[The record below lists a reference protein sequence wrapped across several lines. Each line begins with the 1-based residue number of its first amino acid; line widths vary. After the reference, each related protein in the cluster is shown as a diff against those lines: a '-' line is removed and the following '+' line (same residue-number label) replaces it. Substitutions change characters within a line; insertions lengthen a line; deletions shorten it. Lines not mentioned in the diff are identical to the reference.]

1 MDKNREEIEAW
12 LVAQVSRLLGVKPQ
26 RLDVEQ
32 SLARY
37 SLDSIIAIELT
48 DELERWLQRKVPETL
63 FWDQPSIREIA
74 RYLCEEQEPDE
85 FTEEIEEIAVTEKI
99 PVLAL
104 LHTAPGVQPARP
116 QTPGAQPIAI
126 IGLGCRVP
134 GANDAESFWRLL
146 CDGVDALC
154 EVPADRW
161 DPAELYDPDPST
173 PGKMTSRRGGF
184 LADIDRFDPEF
195 FGISPREAFHMDPQQ
210 RLLLEVSWEALEH
223 AGLAPHRLAA
233 SPTGVFIGISTNDYL
248 KTYRPSLAALDAY
261 TNIGNA
267 HSLAA
272 SRISYLLDLRG
283 PSMALDT
290 ACSSS
295 LVALHLA
302 CQSLRSGE
310 SSLALAG
317 GVNVILAP
325 DISVSFSKARMMATG
340 DRCRPF
346 DAEADGFLR
355 AEGCGML
362 VLKRLSDA
370 TADGDR
376 ILALIRG
383 SALNQNGHG
392 SGLVT
397 PNSQAEQAVIRQALT
412 QAGVEAEQVGYIVAQ
427 GTGTPMGDVAEI
439 QALAAVLGTSGQQCA
454 VTSVKANIG
463 HMESAAGVVNVIAAT
478 LALQHRQ
485 IPRQLH
491 FHQLNP
497 QASLAHTRLSIPVT
511 TQPWPQTKQASRI
524 AGVNAFS
531 INGTNAHV
539 VLQEAPARPCRES
552 QAEHSPYLLTL
563 SARDTQTL
571 QALAARYTSHLAGVS
586 SPALA
591 DLCFT
596 ASTGRD
602 HFAHR
607 LAVVADTREQLVHAL
622 HAFNAGSPESGTF
635 AGQAEGPGLAKVA
648 FLCGGTGAISARTG
662 YQLYLQQP
670 VFRQALEQCAHL
682 LEAEL
687 DLPLLSVLYPSSASA
702 TLLQASSY
710 AQPVLFSLQYALAIL
725 LQSWGIAPHAVVG
738 HGAGACVAAC
748 LAGSLALEDALVLIA
763 EYGRML
769 QKSSSA
775 TETLAGLAR
784 FLPAGPLTLPFVSP
798 LTGQWYQPGERLEAT
813 FWEHLLRES
822 ALGAACVTTLHRQ
835 GVHFFVGLDPTTS
848 PAQREQ
854 EARENREGTWL
865 TCLLA
870 QEPENWRRIL
880 LTLGSLYACGL
891 DIDWPHVY
899 AGTAGQVVSLPSYPF
914 RRERYWH
921 TPVAS
926 AHPHP
931 LLRKRTVLEA

>member
-1 MDKNREEIEAW
+1 MDKSREEIEAW

-37 SLDSIIAIELT
+37 SLDSMIAIELT

-74 RYLCEEQEPDE
+74 RYLCGEQAPDE
-85 FTEEIEEIAVTEKI
+85 FVEETAEIAVTEKL

-104 LHTAPGVQPARP
+104 LPTSLPEPPEARRT
-116 QTPGAQPIAI
+116 QTGSEPIAL
-126 IGLGCRVP
+126 IGYGCRVP

-146 CDGVDALC
+146 CDGVDALS

-184 LADIDRFDPEF
+184 LTDIDRFDPEF

-210 RLLLEVSWEALEH
+210 RLLLEVCWEALEH
-223 AGLAPHRLAA
+223 AGLAPRRLAG

-248 KTYRPSLAALDAY
+248 KTYRASLAALDAY

-283 PSMALDT
+283 PAMALDT

-325 DISVSFSKARMMATG
+325 DVSVSFSKARMMASQ

-370 TADGDR
+370 QADGDR
-376 ILALIRG
+376 VLALIRG
-383 SALNQNGHG
+383 TALNQNGHG
-392 SGLVT
+392 SGLVA
-397 PNSQAEQAVIRQALT
+397 PSSQAEQAVIRQALT
-412 QAGVEAEQVGYIVAQ
+412 QAGVDAEQVGYIVAQ
-427 GTGTPMGDVAEI
+427 GTGTPLGDAAEI
-439 QALAAVLGTSGQQCA
+439 QALAAVLGTSGQPCA
-454 VTSVKANIG
+454 VTSIKANIG
-463 HMESAAGVVNVIAAT
+463 HLESAAGVVNVIAAT

-491 FHQLNP
+491 FRQLNP
-497 QASLAHTRLSIPVT
+497 QVSLTRTRLSIPVS
-511 TQPWPQTKQASRI
+511 TQPWRQATPSGRI

-539 VLQEAPARPCRES
+539 VLEEAPARPQRAIR
-552 QAEHSPYLLTL
+552 AERPPYLLTL
-563 SARDTQTL
+563 SARDRQTL
-571 QALAARYTSHLAGVS
+571 QTLVSRYLSHLNKVGS
-586 SPALA
+586 DTLA

-607 LAVVADTREQLVHAL
+607 LAIVADTREELVQAL
-622 HAFNAGSPESGTF
+622 HAFNAGSPTQQTYSGH
-635 AGQAEGPGLAKVA
+635 AENPGRTRVA
-648 FLCGGTGAISARTG
+648 FLCGSAGAVAARTG
-662 YQLYLQQP
+662 YLLSQQYT
-670 VFRQALEQCAHL
+670 VFRQALEQCARL

-687 DLPLLSVLYPSSASA
+687 ELPLLAVLSSTSAGA
-702 TLLQASSY
+702 TLLQTGSY
-710 AQPVLFSLQYALAIL
+710 AQPALFSLQYALAML
-725 LQSWGIAPHAVVG
+725 LTSWGVAPHTMVG

-748 LAGSLALEDALVLIA
+748 LTGALTLEDAVLLIA
-763 EYGRML
+763 EYGRL
-769 QKSSSA
+769 LEKPASA
-775 TETLAGLAR
+775 SETLAGLAK
-784 FLPAGPLTLPFVSP
+784 FLPAEALALPFVSP
-798 LTGQWYQPGERLEAT
+798 ATGQWYQSGERLEAT
-813 FWEHLLRES
+813 FWEHLLWTSTPGS
-822 ALGAACVTTLHRQ
+822 AAMTTLHDR
-835 GVHFFVGLDPTTS
+835 GVRLCIELDPATQSAQGAIETRETT
-848 PAQREQ
+848 R
-854 EARENREGTWL
+854 L
-865 TCLLA
+865 TCLPA
-870 QEPENWRRIL
+870 DDTQSWRAIL
-880 LTLGSLYACGL
+880 LTLGQLYASGL
-891 DIDWPHVY
+891 DIEWARVY
-899 AGTAGQVVSLPSYPF
+899 AGSDGRVVSLPAYPF

-921 TPVAS
+921 TPAAS
-926 AHPHP
+926 ARPHP

>member
-1 MDKNREEIEAW
+1 MDKSREEIEAW
-12 LVAQVSRLLGVKPQ
+12 LVTQVSRLLGVKPQ

-74 RYLCEEQEPDE
+74 RYLCGELAP
-85 FTEEIEEIAVTEKI
+85 EEIEEIAVTEKL
-99 PVLAL
+99 PVLSL
-104 LHTAPGVQPARP
+104 LPTSLPEPEARR
-116 QTPGAQPIAI
+116 QSAGGEPIAI
-126 IGLGCRVP
+126 IGLSCRVP

-146 CDGVDALC
+146 CDGVDALR
-154 EVPADRW
+154 EVPTDRW

-173 PGKMTSRRGGF
+173 PGKMISRRGGF
-184 LADIDRFDPEF
+184 LTDIDRFDPEF

-210 RLLLEVSWEALEH
+210 RLLLEASWEALEH
-223 AGLAPHRLAA
+223 AGLAPRRLAG
-233 SPTGVFIGISTNDYL
+233 SPTGVFIGISTNDYV
-248 KTYRPSLAALDAY
+248 KTYRASLAALDAY

-283 PSMALDT
+283 PAMALDT

-325 DISVSFSKARMMATG
+325 DVSVSFSKARMMTAQ

-362 VLKRLSDA
+362 VLKPLSA
-370 TADGDR
+370 ALADGNR

-383 SALNQNGHG
+383 TALNQNGHG
-392 SGLVT
+392 SGLVA
-397 PNSQAEQAVIRQALT
+397 PNSQAEQAVIQQALT
-412 QAGVEAEQVGYIVAQ
+412 QAGVGAEQVGYIVAQ
-427 GTGTPMGDVAEI
+427 GTGTPLGDAAEI
-439 QALAAVLGTSGQQCA
+439 QALAAVLGTSGQPCA
-454 VTSVKANIG
+454 VTSIKANIG
-463 HMESAAGVVNVIAAT
+463 HLESAAGVVNVIAAT

-491 FHQLNP
+491 FQQLNP
-497 QASLAHTRLSIPVT
+497 QISLASTRLSIPVT
-511 TQPWPQTKQASRI
+511 TQPWRQATPSGRI

-539 VLQEAPARPCRES
+539 VLEEAPARPLRATR
-552 QAEHSPYLLTL
+552 AERPPHLLTL
-563 SARDTQTL
+563 SARDRQTL
-571 QALAARYTSHLAGVS
+571 EALVSRYISHLSGAS
-586 SPALA
+586 SDTLA

-596 ASTGRD
+596 ASSGRD

-607 LAVVADTREQLVHAL
+607 LALLAETREQLIQAL
-622 HAFNAGSPESGTF
+622 HAFNAGETAAGTF
-635 AGQAEGPGLAKVA
+635 SGHAESPGRSRVA
-648 FLCGGTGAISARTG
+648 FLCGSAGAIAARTG
-662 YQLYLQQP
+662 YQLSQQYT
-670 VFRQALEQCAHL
+670 VFRQALEQCARL

-687 DLPLLSVLYPSSASA
+687 EIPLLAVLSSTSAGA
-702 TLLQASSY
+702 TLLQTGSY
-710 AQPVLFSLQYALAIL
+710 AQPALFSLQYALAML
-725 LQSWGIAPHAVVG
+725 LRSWGITPHTVVG

-748 LAGSLALEDALVLIA
+748 LTGALTLEDAVLLVA

-769 QKSSSA
+769 EKSASA
-775 TETLAGLAR
+775 PETLAGLAK
-784 FLPAGPLTLPFVSP
+784 FLPAEALTLPFVSP
-798 LTGQWYQPGERLEAT
+798 ATGQWYQPGERLEAT
-813 FWEHLLRES
+813 FWEHLLRTSTPGS
-822 ALGAACVTTLHRQ
+822 AALTTLHDRGIRLCIELAPAGPRELHTQ
-835 GVHFFVGLDPTTS
+835 EIRNTS
-848 PAQREQ
+848 
-854 EARENREGTWL
+854 WL
-865 TCLLA
+865 TCMAEDDA
-870 QEPENWRRIL
+870 QTWRAML
-880 LTLGSLYACGL
+880 QTLGSLYACGL
-891 DIDWPHVY
+891 DIEWSRVY
-899 AGTAGQVVSLPSYPF
+899 AGTDGRVVSLPAYPF

-921 TPVAS
+921 TPAAS